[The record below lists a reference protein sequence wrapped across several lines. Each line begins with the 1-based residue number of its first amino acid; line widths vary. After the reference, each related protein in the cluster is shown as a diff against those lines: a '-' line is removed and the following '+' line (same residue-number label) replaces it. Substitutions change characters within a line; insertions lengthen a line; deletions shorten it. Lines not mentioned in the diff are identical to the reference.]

1 MVIDSAHWL
10 NLAVALGI
18 GLLVGAE
25 RERKKAVVG
34 ERRKDGSGISS
45 IAGVRTFTIASLL
58 GAVSTAI
65 DSSLLIVSIVCVTIF
80 VAAATFVNKDDNPS
94 LTTEVSL
101 IFTVILG
108 GLAMSAAGLAAS
120 LAVAVAI
127 LLAAKEPIHWFVR
140 GAITKDEMND
150 FFILAAATL
159 IVLPLVPNELIGPF
173 DAINPRNLWLIVIL
187 VMFIGALSH
196 VALRLLGS
204 KAGLP
209 IVGLVSGFISSI
221 ATIGAMGSRA
231 RKTPELMGAAVA
243 GATLSCL
250 STVLQLSLLL
260 AAIHPPTLYA
270 LAAPMIAG
278 GVAISIYGLVVTLN
292 SFHHN
297 GIEMD
302 NPGRSFSVK
311 TAIVLASI
319 IALALLASAALKIW
333 FGQAGLV
340 IASGVAGLADAH
352 AATISVASL
361 SLAGKLTPADAVIPV
376 LVAFSVNAMSK
387 IVAASVTGGRE
398 FARQVSLGV
407 VIQVAAIWIAW
418 WVF

>member
-1 MVIDSAHWL
+1 MMIDSAHWL

-18 GLLVGAE
+18 GLLIGSE
-25 RERKKAVVG
+25 RERRKAAAG
-34 ERRKDGSGISS
+34 ERRKDGAGSS
-45 IAGVRTFTIASLL
+45 TVAGVRTFTIASLL

-65 DSSLLIVSIVCVTIF
+65 DPWLLMVSIICVTVF
-80 VAAATFVNKDDNPS
+80 VTAATFVSNDDNPS

-108 GLAMSAAGLAAS
+108 GLAMSEAGLAAS

-159 IVLPLVPNELIGPF
+159 IVLPVVPNELLGPF

-187 VMFIGALSH
+187 VMVIGALSH
-196 VALRLLGS
+196 LALRLFGS

-209 IVGLVSGFISSI
+209 VVGLVSGFISSI
-221 ATIGAMGSRA
+221 ATVGSMGARA
-231 RKTPELMGAAVA
+231 SKTPELMGASVA

-250 STVLQLSLLL
+250 ATVLQVCVLL

-270 LAAPMIAG
+270 LAAPMIFG
-278 GVAISIYGLVVTLN
+278 GVTISIYGVVVTLS
-292 SFHHN
+292 SFHQN
-297 GIEMD
+297 GSEM
-302 NPGRSFSVK
+302 NNLGRSFSVK
-311 TAIVLASI
+311 TAIILAVI
-319 IALALLASAALKIW
+319 IGLALLASAALKAW

-340 IASGVAGLADAH
+340 VASAVTALADAH

-361 SLAGKLTPADAVIPV
+361 ALAGKLAAADAVVPI
-376 LVAFSVNAMSK
+376 LVAFSVNAASK
-387 IVAASVTGGRE
+387 VVAAAITGGRE
-398 FARQVSLGV
+398 FARKVSLGII
-407 VIQVAAIWIAW
+407 IQVTSIWIAW
-418 WVF
+418 WLF

>member
-1 MVIDSAHWL
+1 MVIDDAHWL

-18 GLLVGAE
+18 GLLIGAE
-25 RERKKAVVG
+25 RERKKADTG
-34 ERRKDGSGISS
+34 ERRKDNSGTSA

-58 GAVSTAI
+58 GAVSMAI
-65 DSSLLIVSIVCVTIF
+65 NPWLLMVSIVCLTIF
-80 VAAATFVNKDDNPS
+80 VTSASFVSKNDNPS

-101 IFTVILG
+101 ILTVILG
-108 GLAMSAAGLAAS
+108 GLAMSEAGLAAS

-140 GAITKDEMND
+140 GAVTKDEMND

-159 IVLPLVPNELIGPF
+159 IVLPIVPNALIGPF

-187 VMFIGALSH
+187 VMLIGALSH
-196 VALRLLGS
+196 LALRLLGS

-209 IVGLVSGFISSI
+209 VVGLVSGFISSI
-221 ATIGAMGSRA
+221 ATVGAMGSRA
-231 RKTPELMGAAVA
+231 TKTPELMGSAVA

-270 LAAPMIAG
+270 LALPLLFG
-278 GVAISIYGLVVTLN
+278 GVSIAVYGLVVTL
-292 SFHHN
+292 SSLHHN
-297 GIEMD
+297 GIALD
-302 NPGRSFSVK
+302 DLGRSFSVK
-311 TAIVLASI
+311 TAVMLAAI
-319 IALALLASAALKIW
+319 IALALLASAALNTW

-361 SLAGKLTPADAVIPV
+361 ALADKLLVADAVIAI
-376 LVAFSVNAMSK
+376 LVAFSVNAFSK
-387 IVAASVTGGRE
+387 VVAATFTGGRE
-398 FARQVSLGV
+398 FAQKVTLGI
-407 VIQVAAIWIAW
+407 VIQVAARWLAW
-418 WVF
+418 GLF